1 MAFILANKNK
11 NAREKRCCAKRRER
25 SAKTAERVVS
35 YNGNAMRNR
44 KIRVADGAY
53 FYGYF
58 HLFCVVCVFEFR
70 EKKKKF
76 ADKKKEARC
85 SRASKKSNRF
95 YFHAQQS
102 VAEARIFTSRIG
114 IIIFAA
120 ANKTAL
126 FLFIKK

>member
-11 NAREKRCCAKRRER
+11 NAREKRCCTGRER

-58 HLFCVVCVFEFR
+58 HLFCANCVFEFR
-70 EKKKKF
+70 EKKEICGQ
-76 ADKKKEARC
+76 KKEARC
-85 SRASKKSNRF
+85 SRASKKKSNRF
-95 YFHAQQS
+95 YFHTQQS

-120 ANKTAL
+120 ANKMAL

>member
-11 NAREKRCCAKRRER
+11 NAREKRCCTGWER

-76 ADKKKEARC
+76 SDKKKRHAVLVPL
-85 SRASKKSNRF
+85 KKIES
-95 YFHAQQS
+95 
-102 VAEARIFTSRIG
+102 
-114 IIIFAA
+114 
-120 ANKTAL
+120 
-126 FLFIKK
+126 FLF

>member
-11 NAREKRCCAKRRER
+11 NAREKRCCTGWER

-44 KIRVADGAY
+44 KIRVAGGAY

-58 HLFCVVCVFEFR
+58 HLFCADCVFEFR
-70 EKKKKF
+70 EKKRNLRT
-76 ADKKKEARC
+76 KKKRHAVLVPL
-85 SRASKKSNRF
+85 KKSNRF
-95 YFHAQQS
+95 YFHTQQS

-120 ANKTAL
+120 ANKMAL